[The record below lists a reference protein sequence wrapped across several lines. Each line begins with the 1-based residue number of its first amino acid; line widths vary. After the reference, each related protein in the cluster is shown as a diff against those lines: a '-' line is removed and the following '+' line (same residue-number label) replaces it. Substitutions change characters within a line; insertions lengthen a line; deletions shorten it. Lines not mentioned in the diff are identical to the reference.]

1 MSETISCKNMINGQ
15 LKICG
20 ITNEN
25 VIRALKS
32 IKRSTFVPKE
42 YKNSAYIE
50 ESIPLPEKQEM
61 LTPLTIGKILQALNI
76 QKNHSILQI
85 GSGSGYLSAVLSK
98 LGNKTDVIEY
108 YPSLTKLSQDNLQ
121 KSNINSVKISTEDAS
136 CGIKSTA
143 IYDNI
148 IITASMPKL
157 IERYLENL
165 KTGGKLIA
173 ILGESPSMKVTL
185 LKKLEHKKCIRSI
198 LFETEVLKMINIKQ
212 TNNFDF

>member
-1 MSETISCKNMINGQ
+1 MSETISCQNMINGQ

-20 ITNEN
+20 VTNKN
-25 VIRALKS
+25 VINAIKS
-32 IKRSTFVPKE
+32 IKRSVFVPEK

-50 ESIPLPEKQEM
+50 TSIPLSEKQQM

-76 QKNHSILQI
+76 QKNHTILQI
-85 GSGSGYLSAVLSK
+85 GSGSGYLAAVLSK
-98 LGNKTDVIEY
+98 LGKKIDVIEY
-108 YPSLTKLSQDNLQ
+108 YQSLTKLSQDNLK
-121 KSNINSVKISTEDAS
+121 KSNIKNVKISTEDAS

-143 IYDNI
+143 TYDII
-148 IITASMPKL
+148 IITASMPRL

-165 KTGGKLIA
+165 KTGGKIIA

-198 LFETEVLKMINIKQ
+198 LFETDVLKIIDKIK
-212 TNNFDF
+212 